1 MRSTAFHKAVS
12 SKEERRSR
20 NVPDRQTYLRK
31 PPLQR
36 SHTDKSLAS
45 SCSKM
50 VEACWPKRAKITWRR
65 LVGFLICSITV
76 ESAIGAGAERRKDD
90 TPHPV
95 LLRKIEAALVSAA
108 QQAFICG
115 TAGVD
120 RPHSVK
126 NVLRR

>member
-1 MRSTAFHKAVS
+1 MPSEERRFSRQEFLAALEKGWKHYLSQLAELSEEEQNHFAQEQS

-31 PPLQR
+31 PPLQQ

-76 ESAIGAGAERRKDD
+76 ESAMGAAS
-90 TPHPV
+90 
-95 LLRKIEAALVSAA
+95 VS
-108 QQAFICG
+108 G
-115 TAGVD
+115 
-120 RPHSVK
+120 
-126 NVLRR
+126 